1 MTHESDVL
9 PDLLPRCPGYPD
21 GDVEAADAHGNRDL
35 VSVDVL
41 LTTSA
46 RSLGV
51 AGMLAAC
58 RLATFITVSYR
69 SC

>member
-1 MTHESDVL
+1 
-9 PDLLPRCPGYPD
+9 
-21 GDVEAADAHGNRDL
+21 VEAADAHGNRDL